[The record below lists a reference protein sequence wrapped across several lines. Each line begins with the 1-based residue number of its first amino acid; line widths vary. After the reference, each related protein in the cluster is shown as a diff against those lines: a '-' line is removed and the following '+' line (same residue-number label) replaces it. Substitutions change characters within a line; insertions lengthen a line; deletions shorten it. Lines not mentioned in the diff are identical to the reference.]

1 MSMMTKILKV
11 ISLVMMI
18 MVIVSI
24 MSMMAKIVVMI
35 SLTSIMRKIE
45 EHLLRHHC
53 SIIEKFSTVQE
64 GNIKNEEKQN
74 E

>member
-1 MSMMTKILKV
+1 MAKTDEV
-11 ISLVMMI
+11 ISLVI
-18 MVIVSI
+18 IVMVVMSI
-24 MSMMAKIVVMI
+24 MN
-35 SLTSIMRKIE
+35 IMRKIE

>member
-1 MSMMTKILKV
+1 MAKTDEV
-11 ISLVMMI
+11 ISLVI
-18 MVIVSI
+18 IVMVVMSI
-24 MSMMAKIVVMI
+24 MNIMCMMAKIVVII
-35 SLTSIMRKIE
+35 SLISIMRKIE

-53 SIIEKFSTVQE
+53 SIIEKFSSVQE